1 MLQVRQRK
9 SELGNPV
16 LVALALGKIAI
27 KLAFLAVT
35 AHAKNFVIGGDTRRH
50 ALSNFAARYGETM
63 AKIVAIK
70 KHDNK

>member
-16 LVALALGKIAI
+16 LVALALGKIGI
-27 KLAFLAVT
+27 EHAFLAVA

-50 ALSNFAARYGETM
+50 ALSNFAAKHGETM
-63 AKIVAIK
+63 AKIVAMK
-70 KHDNK
+70 AHDNK

>member
-35 AHAKNFVIGGDTRRH
+35 AHAKNCVIGGDT
-50 ALSNFAARYGETM
+50 LINELTKSINFANTQKTPTATR
-63 AKIVAIK
+63 
-70 KHDNK
+70 